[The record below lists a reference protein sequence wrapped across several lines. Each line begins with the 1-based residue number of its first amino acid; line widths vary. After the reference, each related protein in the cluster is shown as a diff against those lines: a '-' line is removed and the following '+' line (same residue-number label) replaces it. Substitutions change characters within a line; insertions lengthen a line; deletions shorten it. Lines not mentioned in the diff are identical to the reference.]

1 MVYVNQY
8 NRRYKF
14 GNDGFALIE
23 TFDDVWEVTD
33 IPNSALES
41 MTPEGEEKPKRRTK
55 KEGS

>member
-1 MVYVNQY
+1 MVYVNQC

-23 TFDDVWEVTD
+23 TFDGVWEVTD
-33 IPNSALES
+33 VPNSELEG
-41 MTPEGEEKPKRRTK
+41 MAPEGEEKPKRRTK

>member
-1 MVYVNQY
+1 MVYVNQC

-23 TFDDVWEVTD
+23 TFEDVWELTD
-33 IPNSALES
+33 VPNSALEG
-41 MTPEGEEKPKRRTK
+41 MTAEVEEKPKRRTK